1 MKILMVVAYFVP
13 EIGSAAHVYFDLAKA
28 FVNRGHNVDVITS
41 YPRKFNLNKSDR
53 EKNFPMD
60 ENIDGINVHRC
71 KHSAVRDTL
80 FLRGL
85 EHFTLP
91 RIYFK
96 RYKKLNKKF
105 DVGLIYIPPLP
116 LYYFARMIKR
126 YDGTPFVLNFQ
137 DFHPQEL
144 IDVGIMKNK
153 AMIKLMEYIERKAYK
168 NADFITV
175 LSNGGIKYVT
185 NRGGDPA
192 KIRHIYNGV
201 ILSEI
206 DKYLVKRDFK
216 GREGIDDKF
225 LITYA
230 GILSPFQGVE
240 NILEVAKI
248 LKKEENIIFYI
259 VGDGMIRKKL
269 EERIEKENIT
279 NVKLLPFQPRE
290 EYFNIINSSDISIV
304 SLDIRMKAPCLPG
317 KLVNLMA
324 AKQPIIALVPED
336 SETAYVINKANCGIV
351 VSPSNINKF
360 ADTIMKLKTNEKL
373 RKELGGNGRK
383 FLQENMN
390 LEKNAIA
397 YEKIFEKLIEKRT

>member
-144 IDVGIMKNK
+144 TDVGIMKNK

-225 LITYA
+225 LITYV
-230 GILSPFQGVE
+230 GGFSLHRGLDILIKSLPS
-240 NILEVAKI
+240 ILEKI
-248 LKKEENIIFYI
+248 PNAHILLVGEGTMKRKLIALSKELNVEKHITFTGWQSFNNTMEYVFRSDICVVPHNSTLHTENTIPHKIFQYMYLKKPVLVSDVAPFKRIIHETKAGLIFKAGNEIDLAENII
-259 VGDGMIRKKL
+259 
-269 EERIEKENIT
+269 
-279 NVKLLPFQPRE
+279 KLL
-290 EYFNIINSSDISIV
+290 
-304 SLDIRMKAPCLPG
+304 
-317 KLVNLMA
+317 
-324 AKQPIIALVPED
+324 
-336 SETAYVINKANCGIV
+336 
-351 VSPSNINKF
+351 
-360 ADTIMKLKTNEKL
+360 
-373 RKELGGNGRK
+373 
-383 FLQENMN
+383 
-390 LEKNAIA
+390 
-397 YEKIFEKLIEKRT
+397 